1 MEDERSEPDLG
12 SQRINGTLVSF
23 SLSWRARKLHLRPEP
38 LAASKGQRLRFWLR
52 AELRMPLWDLWSC
65 ETLLSCDE
73 PGALRQVGRLRTRAL
88 NRRPGPA
95 LRPRPVL
102 ALEVS

>member
-1 MEDERSEPDLG
+1 
-12 SQRINGTLVSF
+12 
-23 SLSWRARKLHLRPEP
+23 
-38 LAASKGQRLRFWLR
+38 
-52 AELRMPLWDLWSC
+52 MPLWDLWNC

-95 LRPRPVL
+95 FRPRPVL
-102 ALEVS
+102 ALEVPLGGQPEASRQVEKLRNGHSIIT